1 MITWM
6 QRHKK
11 YLIITIWIS
20 TIAFVG
26 AGFVGW
32 GQYSYGDKAGAVA
45 KVGSVEITMGD
56 LQKSYSRLFAQYNQ
70 MFQGNFDEEKAK
82 MFGLRKQALKQL
94 TNEALIVNLANSYD
108 LRVSDT
114 ELLTNLKTQDY
125 FFKDG
130 VFNKEIYKEALSRNN
145 LTMKEYEIDLRKQ
158 LLVQKVLQ
166 LLPVNTSTG
175 EENIMN
181 TVMSIADK
189 IEYTVLDD
197 SDITIDTSNESLKK
211 FWEEKQHEF
220 MSEVSYELDYIQHTK
235 VIKNY
240 EDSKIATHY
249 EKNKT
254 HFKDSEGKILT
265 LEKAKEQVI
274 EELNTKATKE
284 GALRSYI
291 AYKKGKLDNST
302 QISKTKVSL
311 TNNPFN
317 EEVLEKIKKLTI
329 VAPYLKPL
337 VINGEYFTF
346 KLTKI
351 NPSTT
356 KTFEEAR
363 VSILPLYI
371 TEEKRKKL
379 DELANKSLNSF
390 KGQKTTFITNQDSM
404 SLTDMSLIEAND
416 FLVQLFNSQKK
427 RGIIRLR
434 DGKVVLYN
442 VLEQKMLN
450 VSNTSEEN
458 SIIQLKSTMFNEG
471 LIKALQNEYTTEIF
485 IEGL

>member
-45 KVGSVEITMGD
+45 KVGTIEITMGD
-56 LQKSYSRLFAQYNQ
+56 LQKSYSRLFTQYNQ

-82 MFGLRKQALKQL
+82 MFGLQKQALKQL
-94 TNEALIVNLANSYD
+94 TNEALIVNLANSYG

-130 VFNKEIYKEALSRNN
+130 VFNKDIYKEALSRNN
-145 LTMKEYEIDLRKQ
+145 LSMKEYEMDLRKQ

-166 LLPVNTSTG
+166 LLPVNVNAS
-175 EENIMN
+175 EEKIMN

-189 IEYTVLDD
+189 IEYTVLSD

-211 FWEEKQHEF
+211 FWEEKQHQF
-220 MSEVSYELDYIQHTK
+220 MSEVSYELDYIKQTTVLENHD
-235 VIKNY
+235 N
-240 EDSKIATHY
+240 SKIATHY

-254 HFKDSEGKILT
+254 HFKDAEGKILT
-265 LEKAKEQVI
+265 LEKAKQAVI

-284 GALRSYI
+284 TALRSYI
-291 AYKKGKLDNST
+291 AYKKGKLNNT
-302 QISKTKVSL
+302 IVINKTKISL
-311 TNNPFN
+311 TNNQFN
-317 EEVLEKIKKLTI
+317 EEILEKIQKLTI
-329 VAPYLKPL
+329 VAPYLKPV

-363 VSILPLYI
+363 PSVLPLFI
-371 TEEKRKKL
+371 AEEKRKKL
-379 DELANKSLNSF
+379 DELANESLNTF
-390 KGQKTTFITNQDSM
+390 KGKQTTFITNQDSM

-427 RGIIRLR
+427 RGIITLR
-434 DGKVVLYN
+434 DGKVVLYSI
-442 VLEQKMLN
+442 LEQKMLN

-458 SIIQLKSTMFNEG
+458 SIMQLKSTMFNEG
-471 LIKALQNEYTTEIF
+471 LIKALQTEYQTEIF